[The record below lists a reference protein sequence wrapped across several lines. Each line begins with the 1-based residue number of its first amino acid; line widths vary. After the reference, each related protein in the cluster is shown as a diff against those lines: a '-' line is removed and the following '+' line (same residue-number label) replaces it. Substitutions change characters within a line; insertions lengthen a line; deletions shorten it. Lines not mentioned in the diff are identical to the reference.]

1 MKKRQKNAHQA
12 SCQRHEILVTSDK
25 AVRSQSEVRICVL
38 RVRAGGTLPVI
49 RHRLCRVSPTRF
61 FCEWS
66 LHPRLHS
73 TSFRLSEVTEIV
85 CLWHTKIKMLYIVLI
100 ITYL

>member
-1 MKKRQKNAHQA
+1 VREARYLSLGIA
-12 SCQRHEILVTSDK
+12 YVAYLRH
-25 AVRSQSEVRICVL
+25 A
-38 RVRAGGTLPVI
+38 
-49 RHRLCRVSPTRF
+49 F

-73 TSFRLSEVTEIV
+73 TSFRLSKVTEIV

-100 ITYL
+100 IIDL

>member
-1 MKKRQKNAHQA
+1 MKKRQKNAHQV

-25 AVRSQSEVRICVL
+25 AVRPQSEVRICVL

-61 FCEWS
+61 FLRVVAPPQTALHFVS
-66 LHPRLHS
+66 L
-73 TSFRLSEVTEIV
+73 V
-85 CLWHTKIKMLYIVLI
+85 
-100 ITYL
+100 